1 MISAI
6 DPATLGS
13 TLINQGDTTSISS
26 GTSGYV
32 TSLASEATFLAQT
45 ASAATSSSS
54 TLNETLNKLVTTL
67 QNLVASLGKLF
78 TVTNLGSGSTTA
90 KPSSGDPFS
99 FLRPVDEEPVTIIPA
114 TPREV
119 KGGVST
125 IGGLPYEDD
134 TTPIKDETKPPPK
147 TNSKAQK
154 IGTALKKSNGEFLW
168 KPQSEK
174 DGKLAIVLPKALTGK
189 VKSVKILSADKT
201 KTLATGK
208 FSGVGNGD
216 REHFRFS
223 KSGGSYPDGAVVVI
237 TLEDGSKRNVVIKDS
252 AARYT
257 R

>member
-1 MISAI
+1 MISSI
-6 DPATLGS
+6 DPATLGN
-13 TLINQGDTTSISS
+13 TLISQSDTKSISS

-32 TSLASEATFLAQT
+32 TSLASEATLLAET

-54 TLNETLNKLVTTL
+54 TLNDTLNKLVTTL

-78 TVTNLGSGSTTA
+78 TGTNVGSGNTTTN
-90 KPSSGDPFS
+90 PSAGDPFS

-114 TPREV
+114 TAREV
-119 KGGVST
+119 KGGIST
-125 IGGLPYEDD
+125 IGDLPYEDD
-134 TTPIKDETKPPPK
+134 TTPIKDETKTPPK
-147 TNSKAQK
+147 TNSKAQT

-174 DGKLAIVLPKALTGK
+174 DGKLAIVLPKSLTGK

-223 KSGGSYPDGAVVVI
+223 KAGGSYPDGAVVVI

-252 AARYT
+252 AVRYT